1 MRYYLDDIPVAHV
14 SMTQQ
19 NFLSRLLRLPG
30 GKVNPNHLTSA
41 TKLEAYPEKAAH
53 VNGIGN

>member
-1 MRYYLDDIPVAHV
+1 MRYYLDNTPVAHV

-19 NFLSRLLRLPG
+19 KFLSRPLRLPCG
-30 GKVNPNHLTSA
+30 VNPNHLTSA
-41 TKLEAYPEKAAH
+41 TTLEAYPEKAAH